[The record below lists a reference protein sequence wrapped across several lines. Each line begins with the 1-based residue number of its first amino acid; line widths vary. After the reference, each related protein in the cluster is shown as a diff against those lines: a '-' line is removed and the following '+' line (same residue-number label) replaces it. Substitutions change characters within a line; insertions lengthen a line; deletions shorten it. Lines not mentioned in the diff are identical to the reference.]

1 MTTGLGQLNL
11 WFLDPFLFKGSLYA
25 FFHLKHSGFQV
36 LSSAHIV
43 GLSPSFLPGCFLPLN
58 NHFHL
63 LNQVFGAD
71 PTGFGCLFIKNTI
84 IQGLHNSDRARGVGM
99 VRIIPSGVSNAS
111 VPRVERQ
118 RGDQERLPDIHETDA
133 EEYLDAP
140 DYVDPVSAFSGP
152 MAQFYVESVREN
164 AVLERI
170 TSASGREMN
179 IAGFD
184 DSSGRT
190 SLPSENEEE
199 WDDRLHGE
207 VHSARTYGGHED
219 FVSRDADFS
228 GRGTLIFASL
238 LGTFTGKI
246 HVA

>member
-1 MTTGLGQLNL
+1 M
-11 WFLDPFLFKGSLYA
+11 
-25 FFHLKHSGFQV
+25 
-36 LSSAHIV
+36 
-43 GLSPSFLPGCFLPLN
+43 
-58 NHFHL
+58 
-63 LNQVFGAD
+63 NQVFGAD
-71 PTGFGCLFIKNTI
+71 PTGFGCLFIKNSI

-111 VPRVERQ
+111 LPRDEGE

-140 DYVDPVSAFSGP
+140 VYVDPVSAFSGP
-152 MAQFYVESVREN
+152 MAQFYVESVREK

-170 TSASGREMN
+170 TASGRDMN

-184 DSSGRT
+184 DSSGRI

-207 VHSARTYGGHED
+207 SHSGRIHGGHED
-219 FVSRDADFS
+219 FVSQDADFS
-228 GRGTLIFASL
+228 GRGTFI
-238 LGTFTGKI
+238 FTGLLCTF
-246 HVA
+246 AC